1 MFSCR
6 DSSKARFAVASKEA
20 ALGFEK
26 DVQLLVL
33 LALVSVFEW
42 MWMVGGGFAGAVV
55 SQSGQRYDMIR
66 EAMRARTFL
75 LSGLLLGGGERGA
88 CTSWI

>member
-20 ALGFEK
+20 ALGFEE

-33 LALVSVFEW
+33 LALVSVFERTW
-42 MWMVGGGFAGAVV
+42 ILYREFAGAAVP
-55 SQSGQRYDMIR
+55 
-66 EAMRARTFL
+66 
-75 LSGLLLGGGERGA
+75 
-88 CTSWI
+88 